1 MGANSK
7 PTTEQPIDTPT
18 SPQGA
23 VGSGRA
29 HAPFTQRQNESD
41 VAYAAFL
48 LWCMQTPD
56 CRSNRLLARSMST
69 AESNIRHW
77 KKKFA
82 WDMRAARVQDPEYE
96 ALRLYRASMEKHVGQ
111 DNAKMMRAALDL
123 VLNQAGYAKLRES
136 VQKQRVG
143 IDAGKSDNVVGPIT
157 HVETEQLDPARY
169 LRDLGYKIRQKHLKE
184 TDVSKQVMLI
194 DAVLGLIARRVQDGS
209 LQVKVGDIPN
219 LIKARSLLTGL
230 PTEHLAVQQH
240 VTHDITVTETPRVS
254 AARVIGTQE
263 AYVKALKEEVSEL
276 SAVLG
281 AIPTIIEVESE

>member
-1 MGANSK
+1 MAANSK
-7 PTTEQPIDTPT
+7 PAKDAPIEAPNGQ
-18 SPQGA
+18 QGG
-23 VGSGRA
+23 VDSGRV

-56 CRSNRLLARSMST
+56 SRSNRLLAKSMGT

-82 WDMRAARVQDPEYE
+82 WDMRAARSKDPEYE
-96 ALRLYRASMEKHVGQ
+96 ALRLYRSAMEKHVGQ
-111 DNAKMMRAALDL
+111 DHAKMMRAALDL

-143 IDAGKSDNVVGPIT
+143 IAGTDNDSTVGPIT
-157 HVETEQLDPARY
+157 KVETEQLDPARY
-169 LRDLGYKIRQKHLKE
+169 LRDLGYKIRKKHLRE
-184 TDVSKQVMLI
+184 ADVSKQVMLI

-230 PTEHLAVQQH
+230 PTEHVAIQQH
-240 VTHDITVTETPRVS
+240 VEHNVTVTETPRIS
-254 AARVIGTQE
+254 AARAVGTEE
-263 AYVKALKEEVSEL
+263 AYVNALREEVTEL

-281 AIPTIIEVESE
+281 AIPSVIEVEPE